1 MPLAQGRGMT
11 RFGYHAS
18 HEQHAPDR
26 LLQYTIAAEQAG
38 FQAAMCSDHFHP
50 WLGEEGHSGFAWSW
64 LGAALQ
70 ATSLSFG
77 TVTAP
82 GWRYHPAVVAQ
93 GAATLAL
100 MYPDRF
106 WLAIGSGEA
115 LNEGITGLP
124 WPSKPERTARLEE
137 SGRVIKRL
145 WSGETVTH
153 RGRVTVEEA
162 MLYSRPSKPPLL
174 FAAALSPETAASVGK
189 WADGLITVG
198 GEPDSVRRIIDAF
211 RENGGAGKPVRLQ
224 HVLSWAPS
232 ESEALRQA
240 HEQWRFSVVG
250 SALLGDLRSP
260 RQFAA
265 ATERVRPEDVA
276 EVVRVSSDLAQHA
289 EWLSVYE
296 PLGVEAVYI
305 MNAGKNQ
312 EEYIEAFGKR
322 VLPELRQAPLGAGQS
337 SR

>member
-1 MPLAQGRGMT
+1 MPLAQGSGMT
-11 RFGYHAS
+11 FYGYHAS

-50 WLGEEGHSGFAWSW
+50 WTEDQGQSGFAWSW

-124 WPSKPERTARLEE
+124 WPIKPERTARLEE
-137 SGRVIKRL
+137 SGRVMKRL
-145 WSGETVTH
+145 WSGEAVTH
-153 RGRVTVEEA
+153 RGRITVEEA
-162 MLYSRPSKPPLL
+162 KLYSRPAKPPLL
-174 FAAALSPETAASVGK
+174 FGAALSRETAAAIAS

-198 GEPDSVRRIIDAF
+198 GEPDDVGGIIRAF
-211 RENGGAGKPVRLQ
+211 REHGGAGKPVRVQ
-224 HVLSWAPS
+224 HVISWART

-250 SALLGDLRSP
+250 SAVLGELRTP

-265 ATERVRPEDVA
+265 ATRHVRAEDVA
-276 EVVRVSSDLAQHA
+276 EVVRVSSDLTRHA
-289 EWLSVYE
+289 EWLSLYE
-296 PLGVEAVYI
+296 PLGVEGVYI
-305 MNAGKNQ
+305 MNAGRNQ
-312 EEYIEAFGKR
+312 TEYIEAFGAK
-322 VLPELRQAPLGAGQS
+322 VLPQLRQAPVGAVRS